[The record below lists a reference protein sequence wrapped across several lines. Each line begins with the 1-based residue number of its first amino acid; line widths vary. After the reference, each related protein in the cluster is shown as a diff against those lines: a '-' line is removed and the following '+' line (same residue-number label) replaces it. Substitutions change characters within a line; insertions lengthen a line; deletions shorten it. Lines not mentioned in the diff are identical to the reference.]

1 MRRRPRAPAPPSP
14 TPGAAP
20 QYRHRLPRLPSPPP
34 ESRRRRPRVEP
45 PSVSPGA
52 VPESRCRPCEEPPG
66 RRRVLPLRA
75 EEQVY
80 YHLCQ
85 LIYVNLLLFRT
96 WDFMGHFLLLKKQIM

>member
-75 EEQVY
+75 EGDPKTQCF
-80 YHLCQ
+80 HMQ
-85 LIYVNLLLFRT
+85 LGRRHIE
-96 WDFMGHFLLLKKQIM
+96 GHVLTKRGDC